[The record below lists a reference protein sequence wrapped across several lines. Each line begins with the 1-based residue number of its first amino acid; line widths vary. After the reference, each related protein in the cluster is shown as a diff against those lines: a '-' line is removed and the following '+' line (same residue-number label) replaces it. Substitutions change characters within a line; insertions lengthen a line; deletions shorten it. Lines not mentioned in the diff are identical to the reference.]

1 LLHGSSPIGRSGVA
15 LTLCVA
21 LMACSNNPRPA
32 PGSSP
37 QGGAGGSASG
47 GAAGSGGTVG
57 TAGSAGKAGMG
68 GASPQDG
75 GMATAGS
82 VGRDGGAP
90 LDGSLDDAGP
100 DAYILNDGGPFGID
114 TRPAHQ
120 TCVPPA
126 SYDKPITLLSAT
138 GCVDPS
144 DPTKPASSLIPY
156 EVNSPLWSDGAAK
169 QRFMAIPDGALISV
183 KDCARDSSAC
193 QPLADGGTTP
203 TEGHWTLPVGSVLV
217 KNFLFGGKL
226 LETRLFVHFSDMWIG
241 YSYRWYP
248 GQTDATIVDQA
259 GLTSDI
265 VNGDAGTQSWYFPS
279 RNDCFQCHNSVF
291 GDSLG
296 TETRQLNR
304 TITYP
309 SGVVANQIDTL
320 EHLGLFDA
328 PIPRL
333 APLADYTASTSTD
346 SLDTKARSYLHANCA
361 ICHLPGGSY
370 SSIDLR
376 FGTPLSMMNICNVDP
391 NKGDQGV
398 TGAKRL
404 FPGSPQK
411 SVLLL
416 RMQAPAGMDDGR
428 MPPLATSV
436 LDKNGID
443 LLSQWVKATATCP

>member
-1 LLHGSSPIGRSGVA
+1 MLFRSP
-15 LTLCVA
+15 
-21 LMACSNNPRPA
+21 
-32 PGSSP
+32 
-37 QGGAGGSASG
+37 
-47 GAAGSGGTVG
+47 
-57 TAGSAGKAGMG
+57 K
-68 GASPQDG
+68 
-75 GMATAGS
+75 
-82 VGRDGGAP
+82 
-90 LDGSLDDAGP
+90 
-100 DAYILNDGGPFGID
+100 
-114 TRPAHQ
+114 
-120 TCVPPA
+120 
-126 SYDKPITLLSAT
+126 
-138 GCVDPS
+138 

-183 KDCARDSSAC
+183 KDCKLDPAAC
-193 QPLADGGTTP
+193 QPLANGGTTP
-203 TEGHWTLPVGSVLV
+203 VEGHWTLPVGSVLM
-217 KNFLFGGKL
+217 KSFLFGGKL
-226 LETRLFVHFSDMWIG
+226 LETRLFVHFSDTWIG
-241 YSYRWYP
+241 YSYRWNAQ
-248 GQTDATIVDQA
+248 QTDATIVDQA
-259 GLTSDI
+259 GLTTNI

-309 SGVVANQIDTL
+309 SGVVANQLDTF
-320 EHLGLFDA
+320 EHLGMFDA

-333 APLADYTASTSTD
+333 APLADYTATTSTD

-411 SVLLL
+411 SVLFL

-436 LDKNGID
+436 LDQNGIN
-443 LLSQWVKATATCP
+443 LLSQWIKATTTCP